1 MDRVIY
7 LDRFQVVSDRV
18 GAPVVLRR
26 GPGSVTYKAQDKQS
40 GREVSLEVM
49 STIELEPVNL
59 VELEGEAEAA
69 QGLQHLNIPG
79 LLAFGREADR
89 LVYASEYFDGTPAEA
104 WVKSHGPMPVAA
116 VLRIALQIGSALEAA
131 AFHEIVH
138 PALNPRDILLVPGQ
152 TAEGAWPLIKL
163 LGLIGPPPA
172 FGDENAP
179 PDFAKPFASPEQLQT
194 GAVDFRSE
202 MYSLG
207 ATLWFLLTGVA
218 PSAGQ
223 ERPGVNGVPKSTLA
237 LLDRMLDADPDARPH
252 DPLAFQESIRQGLDA
267 VERRMELGQPAE
279 RATVVP
285 TEGLIEERRRGGGRK
300 WVVLAAALVLLAAM
314 ALFGRQVLRKVDRV
328 VWGENAV
335 PLGVP
340 VGVPESSP
348 ALATPQRTASIAPTE
363 VTAIETPTSPA
374 AVEAVSTPEVTPVE
388 IVESRPTATQGELV
402 AVTPPEES
410 PTPEPEVAVAAIE
423 PKVTPVLERE
433 STPEPEPTAPPP
445 PPATATPVYAAR
457 TPATLRRVP
466 DTAEDARDQTAPA
479 RTRENTPP
487 PHPVKREVRRALPVT
502 DQDLE
507 SSPPQPA
514 AASRKRPRRL
524 NGLEVRPAE
533 PVYDAPLAPDQ

>member
-18 GAPVVLRR
+18 GSPVVLRR
-26 GPGSVTYKAQDKQS
+26 GRGSVTYKAQDRES

-49 STIELEPVNL
+49 STIELEPAEV
-59 VELEGEAEAA
+59 VEMEGEAKAA
-69 QGLQHLNIPG
+69 RGLQHLNIPG
-79 LLAFGREADR
+79 LLAFGHEADR

-104 WVKSHGPMPVAA
+104 WVKSHGPMPVTA

-138 PALNPRDILLVPGQ
+138 PAINPRDILLVPGQ
-152 TAEGAWPLIKL
+152 TAEGAWPLVKL
-163 LGLIGPPPA
+163 LGLVGPLPV
-172 FGDENAP
+172 FGDKDGPEE
-179 PDFAKPFASPEQLQT
+179 FATPFASPEELQT

-207 ATLWFLLTGVA
+207 ATLWFLLTGDA
-218 PSAGQ
+218 PIAG
-223 ERPGVNGVPKSTLA
+223 EPRPGVNGVPKSTLA
-237 LLDRMLDADPDARPH
+237 LLDRMLDADPEARPH
-252 DPLAFQESIRQGLDA
+252 DPLAFQESVRQGLDA
-267 VERRMELGQPAE
+267 VERRVDVGRQAEL
-279 RATVVP
+279 ATVAP
-285 TEGLIEERRRGGGRK
+285 TEGLIYEPRRGGGRK

-314 ALFGRQVLRKVDRV
+314 ALFGRQALRKVDRL
-328 VWGENAV
+328 VWGEDAV

-348 ALATPQRTASIAPTE
+348 TLATPQPTNTIAPAE
-363 VTAIETPTSPA
+363 VTAVETPTPPA
-374 AVEAVSTPEVTPVE
+374 VVESVPTPEAAPAE
-388 IVESRPTATQGELV
+388 IVGSRPTATQGELV

-423 PKVTPVLERE
+423 PQAPPVLEPE
-433 STPEPEPTAPPP
+433 STPEPQPTA

-457 TPATLRRVP
+457 TPAALRRVP
-466 DTAEDARDQTAPA
+466 DTAENARDQTAPA
-479 RTRENTPP
+479 HARENTPP
-487 PHPVKREVRRALPVT
+487 PVAVKREVRRALPVT

-507 SSPPQPA
+507 PVPRPA
-514 AASRKRPRRL
+514 AAPRKRPRHI

-533 PVYDAPLAPDQ
+533 RVYDAPLAPDQ